1 MKNRKTIITSFL
13 LLAGLTLG
21 VGYAAI
27 SNTLTVTGAVNLG
40 TDENNFSVVFDSVEQ
55 DANEVKRWTAT
66 INENTI
72 NSTLTINSNAL
83 DTKGDSIDIDYT
95 VRNASPANDLIAVLG
110 DITVTNAN
118 TSWYTVEANWVDSSV
133 VELAYNETA
142 VFNVKV
148 TLVNTPTES
157 VSGLDFFVS
166 FTATAK

>member
-40 TDENNFSVVFDSVEQ
+40 TDEKNFSVVFDSVEQ

-72 NSTLTINSNAL
+72 NSTLTVNANAL
-83 DTKGDSIDIDYT
+83 DTKGDTIDVDYT
-95 VRNASPANDLIAVLG
+95 IRNLSRANDLIASLG
-110 DITVTNAN
+110 EITVTNTN
-118 TSWYTVEANWVDSSV
+118 TAWYTVEAGWVDSSV
-133 VELAYNETA
+133 TELAYNETA
-142 VFNVKV
+142 VFNVKI

-157 VSGLDFFVS
+157 ISGLDFFVS